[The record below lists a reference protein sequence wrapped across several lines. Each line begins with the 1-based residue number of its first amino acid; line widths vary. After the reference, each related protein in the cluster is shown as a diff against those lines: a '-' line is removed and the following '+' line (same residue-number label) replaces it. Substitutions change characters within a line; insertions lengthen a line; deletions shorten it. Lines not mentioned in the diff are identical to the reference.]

1 MIKVKGRDYNTDMIK
16 LVDAFFEHIRD
27 DSTYQITYQK
37 TPFLGGENLQCNWA
51 AGTFHT
57 LEYQVLDII
66 GCDIGQVDDWDYR
79 VELTDYALYLY
90 KNIGQFLYDSWYPF
104 RG

>member
-1 MIKVKGRDYNTDMIK
+1 MIKVKGRDFNADMIK

-27 DSTYQITYQK
+27 DFTYQITYQK
-37 TPFLGGENLQCNWA
+37 LPFLGGKSD
-51 AGTFHT
+51 GDYT

-66 GCDIGQVDDWDYR
+66 GCDIGQIDDWDYR
-79 VELTDYALYLY
+79 ADLTDYALNLY
-90 KNIGQFLYDSWYPF
+90 KNIGQFLYDSWCPF